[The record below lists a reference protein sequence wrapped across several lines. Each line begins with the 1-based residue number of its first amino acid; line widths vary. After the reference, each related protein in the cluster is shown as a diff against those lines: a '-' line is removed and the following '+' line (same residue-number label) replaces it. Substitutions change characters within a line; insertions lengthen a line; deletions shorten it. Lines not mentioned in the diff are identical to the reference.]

1 MDPVRKM
8 VITGVAG
15 LIGSHLADALLER
28 EDTAVVGIDNLSVGI
43 QANIAHLEGHP
54 LFKFHQACILEPEA
68 WSEECLGAEWIVH
81 LAASKKIGEQGSR
94 ARTIRV
100 NGEGT
105 LRVLDVAHRFG
116 CRALV
121 ASTSDVYGLSAEIPF
136 REDGELVQ
144 GPTEVKRWSYAASK
158 LFGEQVALAYCEDH
172 DVPVVIL
179 RYFGG
184 FSERSS
190 PTWSGGHIPLFVD
203 AVLNDKEV
211 TIHGDGKQTR
221 CMGYVSDLVDGTLR
235 AIEAP
240 QALGEVIN
248 VGTDEE
254 HSVLEAAHRIH
265 ALAATGNPLQLSFVP
280 HAELFGEYR
289 EIPRRVPDLSKAHAL
304 LGYHPQVSF
313 EEGIRHTLASWRDRK
328 ATYPPGSRSAAQ

>member
-1 MDPVRKM
+1 MRRM

-28 EDTAVVGIDNLSVGI
+28 EDTMVVGVDDLSVGVH
-43 QANIAHLEGHP
+43 ANIAHLEGHP
-54 LFKFHQACILEPEA
+54 RFRFHQACILKPEV
-68 WSEECLGAEWIVH
+68 WSEECHGAEWIVH

-94 ARTIRV
+94 SHTVRV

-105 LRVLDVAHRFG
+105 VRVLDVAQRFG

-121 ASTSDVYGLSAEIPF
+121 ASTSDVYGLSSEIPF

-144 GPTEVKRWSYAASK
+144 GPAEVKRWSYAASK
-158 LFGEQVALAYCEDH
+158 LFGEQAALAYCEDH
-172 DVPVVIL
+172 GVPVVIL

-203 AVLNDKEV
+203 AVVNDKEV

-221 CMGYVSDLVDGTLR
+221 CMGYVSDLVDGTLQ
-235 AIEAP
+235 ALDTP
-240 QALGEVIN
+240 QAVGEIIN

-254 HSVLEAAHRIH
+254 HSVLDAAHRIH
-265 ALAATGNPLQLSFVP
+265 ALAATGNPLRLSFVP
-280 HAELFGEYR
+280 HAEIFGAYR
-289 EIPRRVPDLSKAHAL
+289 EIPRRVPDLTKAQAL
-304 LGYHPQVSF
+304 LGYRPRVSF
-313 EEGIRHTLASWRDRK
+313 EEGLRRTLAAWPDRN
-328 ATYPPGSRSAAQ
+328 ATYPPSSRPATP